1 LGEVSKAEGITEIPS
16 GVKIPLS
23 REQKRLWFLQQL
35 NPKNPFYNYSELYRL
50 KGDLNIKAFEKS
62 IRFIEAKHDIL
73 KSNYTVEEGK
83 PIVSHQENP
92 ESEFLY
98 FNVSENEE
106 NAETKADE
114 IVQKLSSTVFNLSTG
129 ALMKSAIIKVAENNH
144 LFVIVMHHMITDK
157 WSMRVFRKDL
167 AEFYSTIINGENPKV
182 NKPGI
187 QYANYA
193 YWQQNKKIDNSHL
206 NYWKNKLTGSIPILD
221 LPLDRP
227 KKSQP
232 TYQGAFHK
240 QVYSDK
246 IAARFFDLCKNLE
259 ATPYVVMLSI
269 YYVLLEKYTNQQDIL
284 VGTPITKRD
293 DEVLENLIGFFNDTL
308 VLRTQLE
315 LGLNFKELV
324 GKVKQTTLEAFANKE
339 VSFDT
344 LVKELNPERSLNI
357 HPFFQVMFLYHQVPE
372 TPVLDSNI
380 EISYEPYDMGV
391 SKFDLTLYISEDK
404 GGLMSLMEYETDLF
418 DTQTI
423 ERMHLHFQIILEQV
437 INSPDI
443 LISEISVE
451 TEREKEVYKRLENP
465 SQKIES
471 PYTSIH
477 KIIEEKAKQNPED
490 IAVVYTDEKLTY
502 EQLDLQAKKVASF
515 LMKKGINK
523 NDVVGLCIERSPKMI
538 VGLLGILKAGAT
550 YLPLDPSYPEDRIN
564 YILKHS
570 KSKALLVA
578 STLENSFEN
587 TATENLDI
595 DEALNNSVDTISQ
608 EFSENIKT
616 DLAYIIYTS
625 GSTGKPKGVP
635 VSHGNIINSTEART
649 NFYNTD
655 PKSFLLMSS
664 IAFDSSKAG
673 IFWSLCTGGTLVI
686 SENKLEQDLEKLTTV
701 IKNHKVSH
709 TLMLPSLY
717 QTIISYA
724 DLDKLIS
731 LKAVIVAGEACNK
744 NLIETHFKKLPNV
757 NLYNEY
763 GPTEGTVWCLAHKI
777 KKTDLQ
783 RNSIPIGKP
792 VANTEIYVLDSNLK
806 KVPFGTVG
814 ELCIGGRNLTSGYYK
829 DHVKTSEVFIDSP
842 FKPSG
847 KIYKTGD
854 LVKFN
859 DDETLQFL
867 GRKDQ
872 QVKVRGYRIELDE
885 IEQQI
890 YKDSNVKVAA
900 VNVENKE
907 GINIENLNEINENEL
922 SEILIKNMEVN
933 ELNEL
938 FESVEGLNKEEVDL
952 ILNNL

>member
-1 LGEVSKAEGITEIPS
+1 LGENSKNKISLLAKWRSKNAKKVASKAEGITEIPS

-595 DEALNNSVDTISQ
+595 DEA
-608 EFSENIKT
+608 
-616 DLAYIIYTS
+616 
-625 GSTGKPKGVP
+625 
-635 VSHGNIINSTEART
+635 
-649 NFYNTD
+649 
-655 PKSFLLMSS
+655 
-664 IAFDSSKAG
+664 
-673 IFWSLCTGGTLVI
+673 
-686 SENKLEQDLEKLTTV
+686 
-701 IKNHKVSH
+701 
-709 TLMLPSLY
+709 
-717 QTIISYA
+717 
-724 DLDKLIS
+724 
-731 LKAVIVAGEACNK
+731 
-744 NLIETHFKKLPNV
+744 
-757 NLYNEY
+757 EY
-763 GPTEGTVWCLAHKI
+763 H
-777 KKTDLQ
+777 
-783 RNSIPIGKP
+783 
-792 VANTEIYVLDSNLK
+792 
-806 KVPFGTVG
+806 
-814 ELCIGGRNLTSGYYK
+814 
-829 DHVKTSEVFIDSP
+829 
-842 FKPSG
+842 
-847 KIYKTGD
+847 
-854 LVKFN
+854 
-859 DDETLQFL
+859 
-867 GRKDQ
+867 
-872 QVKVRGYRIELDE
+872 
-885 IEQQI
+885 
-890 YKDSNVKVAA
+890 
-900 VNVENKE
+900 
-907 GINIENLNEINENEL
+907 
-922 SEILIKNMEVN
+922 
-933 ELNEL
+933 
-938 FESVEGLNKEEVDL
+938 
-952 ILNNL
+952 